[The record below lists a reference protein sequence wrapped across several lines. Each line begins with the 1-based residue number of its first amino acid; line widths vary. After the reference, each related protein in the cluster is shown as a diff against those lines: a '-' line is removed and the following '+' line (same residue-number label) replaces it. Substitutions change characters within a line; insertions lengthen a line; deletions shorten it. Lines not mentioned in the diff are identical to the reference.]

1 MLNNWKLS
9 HPVLERLRWIVHIV
23 GLLMMGTLGYLGW
36 HVRESIL
43 TWHSRMEYEVQQD
56 TELIENTARIESQL
70 EEAMQSRDRISAS
83 FRRLRDRVPVRLVDS
98 DILRELEKVVAECH
112 CKLNDFRPMGNQAV
126 DTKDLKC
133 KVRSF
138 QLSLNASYAG
148 LFAFARSLEDFP
160 FLVYLKK
167 LRLITPTAS
176 KKGCTIDLELGILYA
191 PEWRESELVSAD
203 RA

>member
-1 MLNNWKLS
+1 MLNKWKLS

-23 GLLMMGTLGYLGW
+23 GVLMMGTLGYLGW
-36 HVRESIL
+36 HVRESIQS
-43 TWHSRMEYEVQQD
+43 WHSRMEYEVQQD
-56 TELIENTARIESQL
+56 SELLENTARIESQL
-70 EEAMQSRDRISAS
+70 DEAMQDRDQISAS

-98 DILRELEKVVAECH
+98 DILGELEKVVAVSH
-112 CKLNDFRPMGNQAV
+112 CKLNDFRPMGNQTI

-167 LRLITPTAS
+167 LRLITPTAN
-176 KKGCTIDLELGILYA
+176 KKGCTIDLELGILFA
-191 PEWRESELVSAD
+191 PEWSESELVSVA
-203 RA
+203 RT

>member
-9 HPVLERLRWIVHIV
+9 HPVLERLRWVVHIV
-23 GLLMMGTLGYLGW
+23 GVLMMGTLGVLGW
-36 HVRESIL
+36 QVRDSIL
-43 TWHSRMEYEVQQD
+43 SWHSGMEYEVQQD
-56 TELIENTARIESQL
+56 RELLENTARIESEL
-70 EEAMQSRDRISAS
+70 EEAMQNRDQISVA
-83 FRRLRDRVPVRLVDS
+83 FRRLRDRVPARLVDS
-98 DILRELEKVVAECH
+98 DILRELETVVAACH
-112 CKLNDFRPMGNQAV
+112 CKLNDFRPMGNQAI

-167 LRLITPTAS
+167 LRLITPTAN

-191 PEWRESELVSAD
+191 PEWNESELVSTN

>member
-9 HPVLERLRWIVHIV
+9 HPVLERLRWVVHIV
-23 GLLMMGTLGYLGW
+23 GVLMMATLGVLGW
-36 HVRESIL
+36 QVRDSIL
-43 TWHSRMEYEVQQD
+43 SWHSRMEYEVQQD
-56 TELIENTARIESQL
+56 SELLENTARIESEL
-70 EEAMQSRDRISAS
+70 EEAMQNRDQISVS

-98 DILRELEKVVAECH
+98 DILRELETVVAACH
-112 CKLNDFRPMGNQAV
+112 CKLNDFRPMGNQAI
-126 DTKDLKC
+126 DTKNLKC

-167 LRLITPTAS
+167 LRLITPTAN
-176 KKGCTIDLELGILYA
+176 KKGCTIDLELGILFA
-191 PEWRESELVSAD
+191 PEWSESELVSAD